1 MCIRDSRNVD
11 LQWVADESYQDLIS
25 GKTKF
30 ANSALEWG
38 LIDVMEETEDFDKR
52 MIEKFGA
59 SEDDEEELNAVYFR
73 DYLASFEEE
82 LPSKSKNVV
91 RVITAEGTVAQ
102 GDITYGWMGS
112 AGIKKMFEDAVED
125 ENTKAIVLR
134 VSSGGGLSISAA
146 VSYTHLTLPT
156 S

>member
-1 MCIRDSRNVD
+1 
-11 LQWVADESYQDLIS
+11 
-25 GKTKF
+25 
-30 ANSALEWG
+30 
-38 LIDVMEETEDFDKR
+38 MEETEDFDKR

-102 GDITYGWMGS
+102 GDITYGLDGFCWNQ
-112 AGIKKMFEDAVED
+112 
-125 ENTKAIVLR
+125 ENV
-134 VSSGGGLSISAA
+134 
-146 VSYTHLTLPT
+146 
-156 S
+156 